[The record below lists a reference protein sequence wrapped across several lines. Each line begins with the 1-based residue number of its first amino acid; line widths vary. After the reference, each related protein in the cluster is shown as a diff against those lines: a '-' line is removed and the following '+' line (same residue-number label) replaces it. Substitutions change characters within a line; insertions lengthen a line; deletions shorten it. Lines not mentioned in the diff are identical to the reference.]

1 MAVRT
6 KPVRILDADHGALRL
21 LADLEGRS
29 PALVI
34 HSALAE
40 YLERH
45 REDIGTM
52 FAEAQAAIAA
62 GDLNELA
69 RQLEHSAER
78 HVDELVAQL
87 DELR

>member
-21 LADLEGRS
+21 LSDLEGRS
-29 PALVI
+29 PALVF

-45 REDIGTM
+45 GEELASI
-52 FAEAQAAIAA
+52 FARAQAALTA
-62 GDLNELA
+62 GDLDELA
-69 RQLEHSAER
+69 TQLERSAEDR
-78 HVDELVAQL
+78 ADALAARFGG
-87 DELR
+87 LR